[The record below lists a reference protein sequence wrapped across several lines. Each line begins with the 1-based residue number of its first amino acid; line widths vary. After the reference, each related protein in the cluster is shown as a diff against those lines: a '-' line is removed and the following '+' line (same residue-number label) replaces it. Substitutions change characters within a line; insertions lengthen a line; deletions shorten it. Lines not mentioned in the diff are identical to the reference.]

1 MSPNVSRGSLQRSVS
16 FMRFL
21 ILSIV
26 LDNSQM
32 FSFSYFTQDE
42 VFVSSIHVEMVVL
55 VVKVTKDL
63 FVIVQRDSVVPHVQ
77 VSNITNIYINLCLI
91 FL

>member
-1 MSPNVSRGSLQRSVS
+1 
-16 FMRFL
+16 
-21 ILSIV
+21 
-26 LDNSQM
+26 M

-63 FVIVQRDSVVPHVQ
+63 FVIVQKDSVVPHVQ
-77 VSNITNIYINLCLI
+77 VSSPNIY
-91 FL
+91 